1 MKHKLV
7 VIGQAIKTPEVL
19 ESASQEFDLYY
30 FPNFSDFLN
39 EDISAPYSLWVHFD
53 TVLTKQTFGGRALPL
68 FLLTTTTGLTHL
80 EPALRDDLGVNL
92 LSLAT
97 EVEFL
102 RAITSTAEHTWSLLT
117 AILNPWILNLDS
129 REDRSSL
136 IRDSQISSMTL
147 GVIGYGRLGRLVS
160 EYALAFGMHVF
171 VYEKDGSVEIP
182 VKPNLVVMGDITQL
196 LQECDIVT
204 LHASS
209 KFPHKEI
216 LSREILSHCRKG
228 ISIINTS
235 RGSLVDEECISE
247 LLDAEVIQWYAAD
260 MLKEEEV
267 GAGQSPISL
276 KKRAKNRDGVILTPH
291 IGGANLEAMQMCE
304 ENLLNRLVAA
314 HQL

>member
-1 MKHKLV
+1 LKHKLV

-19 ESASQEFDLYY
+19 ESARQEFDLCY
-30 FPNFSDFLN
+30 FLSFSDFLS

-53 TVLTKQTFGGRALPL
+53 TVLTKQAFGGRSLPL

-80 EPALRDDLGVNL
+80 EPALRDHLGINL

-117 AILNPWILNLDS
+117 AILNPWILNMAS
-129 REDRSSL
+129 RQDRSSL
-136 IRDSQISSMTL
+136 IRETQISSMTL

-171 VYEKDGSVEIP
+171 VYEEDESVEIP
-182 VKPNLVVMGDITQL
+182 VKSNLVVVGNITQL
-196 LQECDIVT
+196 LRECDIVT

-216 LSREILSHCRKG
+216 LSREVLSHCRKG
-228 ISIINTS
+228 ISIVNTS
-235 RGSLVDEECISE
+235 RGSLVDEERISE
-247 LLDAEVIQWYAAD
+247 LLNAEVIRWYAAD

-267 GAGQSPISL
+267 GAGKSPISL
-276 KKRAKNRDGVILTPH
+276 KDRAENRDGVILTPH
-291 IGGANLEAMQMCE
+291 IGGANLEAMQLCE
-304 ENLLNRLVAA
+304 ENLLKRLIVA
-314 HQL
+314 HQS